1 MAIDAAIAQSQ
12 SSKVAA
18 NGKTIA
24 SLKEASQP
32 LMEMSNN
39 FVNFHLMDHWFKWW
53 VDHGTSEAGRVRE
66 RLPLRTLAEKT
77 GGP

>member
-1 MAIDAAIAQSQ
+1 MAIGAAIAQSQ

-24 SLKEASQP
+24 SLKDASQP

-39 FVNFHLMDHWFKWW
+39 FVNFHQMDHWSKWW
-53 VDHGTSEAGRVRE
+53 VGHGTSEVGRVRE
-66 RLPLRTLAEKT
+66 SLPLRTLAKKT
-77 GGP
+77 SGH